1 VVKQVV
7 LNPSLYNALVARY
20 GEVKISNQGQ
30 PYLVKQERN
39 PLKPSG
45 YVNTCVDPGEYYV
58 ICCPQCGDTRF
69 RLYVNHRY
77 CTTEGPRL
85 FGRHLIHCFNEGCDL
100 TNFSKL
106 IFQAHRYPAS
116 SAVLAPSTATEFKK
130 SELPGRCVS
139 LEALPQSHPAIQYLV
154 ADRKNPAGF
163 PAPFNPVELSRN
175 WGVCYC
181 EDADRGRGYAPEFV
195 KGRLI
200 IPIWWDGQMIGWQ
213 ARAITRGAD
222 PKYYT
227 MPGLPKQ
234 KILYNGDRA
243 RQFPFAVIVE
253 GVFDAFAVGNCAV
266 ATLGHKLSW
275 SQRELLSKWFGNGSV
290 CLLYDPDAVKDIE
303 LNLHLMRGMFK
314 GGIFSVS
321 LAPKWD
327 AGCMPTEFLWQLI
340 RNAGLKA
347 GVKVPA

>member
-1 VVKQVV
+1 MKPRV
-7 LNPSLYNALVARY
+7 LNPSLYNLLLVRY
-20 GEVKISNQGQ
+20 GEVRISNLGQ
-30 PYLVKQERN
+30 PYLVKQTRN
-39 PLKPSG
+39 PFKSAG

-77 CTTEGPRL
+77 CTLDGTRL
-85 FGRHLIHCFNEGCDL
+85 FGRHLIYCFNEGCDMS
-100 TNFSKL
+100 NFHKL
-106 IFQAHRYPAS
+106 IFQPGKYAS
-116 SAVLAPSTATEFKK
+116 VSAVLAPPNANEFKK
-130 SELPGRCVS
+130 TTLPGRCTP
-139 LEALPQSHPAIQYLV
+139 LEALSPNHPAIRYV
-154 ADRKNPAGF
+154 TADRRNPAGF

-181 EDADRGRGYAPEFV
+181 EEAERNKGYAAELV
-195 KGRLI
+195 TGRLI
-200 IPIWWDGQMIGWQ
+200 IPIWWEQQLLGWQ
-213 ARAITRGAD
+213 ARAIEKGAN

-243 RQFPFAVIVE
+243 RQFPFGVIVE
-253 GVFDAFAVGNCAV
+253 GVFDAFAIGPCAV

-290 CLLYDPDAVKDIE
+290 CLLYDPDAMKDIE
-303 LNLHLMRGMFK
+303 LNLHLMKGMFK

-327 AGCMPTEFLWQLI
+327 AGCMPTECLWQMM
-340 RNAGLKA
+340 REAAHKA
-347 GVKVPA
+347 GASFPF

>member
-1 VVKQVV
+1 
-7 LNPSLYNALVARY
+7 
-20 GEVKISNQGQ
+20 
-30 PYLVKQERN
+30 
-39 PLKPSG
+39 
-45 YVNTCVDPGEYYV
+45 
-58 ICCPQCGDTRF
+58 
-69 RLYVNHRY
+69 
-77 CTTEGPRL
+77 L

-100 TNFSKL
+100 VNFSKL
-106 IFQAHRYPAS
+106 LFQAHKYPAS
-116 SAVLAPSTATEFKK
+116 SAVLAPATVTEFKK
-130 SELPGRCVS
+130 TGLPGHCVALTS
-139 LEALPQSHPAIQYLV
+139 LGSRHPAIRYLCE
-154 ADRKNPAGF
+154 DRKNPVGF
-163 PAPFNPVELSRN
+163 RAPHDPAVLERN

-181 EDADRGRGYAPEFV
+181 VKAERGQGYAPELV
-195 KGRLI
+195 QDRLI

-227 MPGLPKQ
+227 MPGFPKQ

-243 RQFPFAVIVE
+243 KQFNFGVIVE
-253 GVFDAFAVGNCAV
+253 GVFDAFSVGNCAV

-275 SQRELLSKWFGNGSV
+275 SQRELLSKWFGDKSV

-340 RNAGLKA
+340 RDAGLKA
-347 GVKVPA
+347 GVRVPV